1 MNLSTQLPGAPLSP
15 PLNLA
20 EQDPAFKHPIPK
32 PSLSHSRT
40 FSFARLPIRNCNKYK
55 APAVPNAYA
64 PNASPKVHSTH
75 KKR

>member
-1 MNLSTQLPGAPLSP
+1 MIPSTQLPGAPLSP
-15 PLNLA
+15 PLNLLLST
-20 EQDPAFKHPIPK
+20 PHPHPH
-32 PSLSHSRT
+32 PQSLTLSLSYSLSLT
-40 FSFARLPIRNCNKYK
+40 SQTATAVNVK